1 MNRLYLIFPII
12 LLGLF
17 GGIYWQ
23 HSQVAATEAA
33 TRASEMERLKN
44 EELARKATA
53 ERTAR
58 EESTR
63 RAATREAEELK
74 KEEEKRI
81 RWEADE
87 QRIKEETAQF
97 SKRGAELM
105 SEIERVEKE
114 LAGVRVTKDRVDR
127 ENFEIAR
134 EVELARIAK
143 RNAEL
148 EIQRAVEVVA
158 QRAAHSISGQK

>member
-1 MNRLYLIFPII
+1 MNRFYLIVPIV

-23 HSQVAATEAA
+23 HSRTAATEAA
-33 TRASEMERLKN
+33 AKATETERIKA
-44 EELARKATA
+44 EELAKKAEA
-53 ERTAR
+53 ERAAR
-58 EESTR
+58 EEAAR
-63 RAATREAEELK
+63 RAAAREAEEK
-74 KEEEKRI
+74 AKEDEKRA
-81 RWEADE
+81 RWAAEGK
-87 QRIKEETAQF
+87 RIEEETAAF
-97 SKRGAELM
+97 AARVAELA
-105 SEIERVEKE
+105 EQTKRAETE
-114 LAGVRVTKDRVDR
+114 LTEVRAAKDALDR

-158 QRAAHSISGQK
+158 GRAKTFIGAQP